1 MEALPP
7 AARGTVG
14 RGGHCPARAQSL
26 LPQGRSPLE
35 RPAWHKHTSS
45 SATHAAP
52 SSRKRAGQMG
62 RLGRQ
67 ADPFLHETQSVVL
80 GWG

>member
-7 AARGTVG
+7 AERGTVG
-14 RGGHCPARAQSL
+14 GGGHCPARAQSL
-26 LPQGRSPLE
+26 LPQGPTLLE
-35 RPAWHKHTSS
+35 CPAWHKHTSS
-45 SATHAAP
+45 PATHAAP

-62 RLGRQ
+62 RAGEAGR
-67 ADPFLHETQSVVL
+67 PFLHETQSVVL